1 LHDRGG
7 KEPKIDADPRKN
19 ARETTR
25 NDEKRVETRGN
36 DGTAVEAGATLV
48 GPLDTPTI

>member
-1 LHDRGG
+1 LHDGG
-7 KEPKIDADPRKN
+7 SKEPEVDADPKPN

-25 NDEKRVETRGN
+25 NDEKRGETSGN
-36 DGTAVEAGATLV
+36 DGTAVGARATLV